1 MDYIELILNSTT
13 IVSGNEITGKVF
25 IHLLEPVMSSK
36 LVLLFRGKEKTY
48 FKKQSRSGKY
58 YKEYFGNW
66 TTKKFGADLAEFD
79 LLPPGEHYFP
89 FSFETPLDLA
99 GSFELYSKKA
109 KASIEY
115 YLKVVLADVS
125 KSKMIKKKAKIW
137 VIQGLIMISPLVTEF
152 QTPVMTCSCIQ
163 RGFCDITITLNK
175 ECFYTNEE
183 FEILVS
189 VNNSQARVD
198 INSVECILWLVC
210 RLKSNEGQVHFFRK
224 CVYSNQSNDEIKHKT
239 VNGRYD
245 EFRCIM
251 KFPLMHKD
259 FDMKFCQTTL
269 GKILQCTYSLQVS
282 LEYGTVIQEE
292 PDIQMP
298 IYVNLKPDFEVL
310 KIEDNTI
317 RVSRESYKHL

>member
-13 IVSGNEITGKVF
+13 IISGNEITGKVF
-25 IHLLEPVMSSK
+25 LHLLDPISSSK
-36 LVLLFRGKEKTY
+36 LILLFRGKEKTF

-58 YKEYFGNW
+58 HKEYLGNW

-79 LLPPGEHYFP
+79 NLPPGEHHFP

-99 GSFELYSKKA
+99 GSFELNTTKA
-109 KASIEY
+109 RASIEY
-115 YLKVVLADVS
+115 YLKVVLADTS
-125 KSKMIKKKAKIW
+125 KSKLLKKKAKIW
-137 VIQGLIMISPLVTEF
+137 VIQGLMMMSPLVTEF

-163 RGFCDITITLNK
+163 RGFCDITINLNK
-175 ECFYTNEE
+175 GCFNTNEE
-183 FEILVS
+183 LEILVS

-198 INSVECILWLVC
+198 INSVECILWFVC

-224 CVYSNQSNDEIKHKT
+224 CVFANQSNEEIKHKT

-251 KFPLMHKD
+251 KFPLKHKD
-259 FDMKFCQTTL
+259 FDMAVCQTTL

-282 LEYGTVIQEE
+282 LEYGTFIQEE

-298 IYVNLKPDFEVL
+298 IYVNLIPDYDVVDV
-310 KIEDNTI
+310 EDHHI
-317 RVSRESYKHL
+317 RISRESYKHL